1 MDIAARIRAT
11 GIETGSTDSK
21 DRQICSV
28 KCQGCGNII
37 RSSDDL
43 TNVEYVKTKRKTDLF
58 FHKECADQVWKHGI
72 I

>member
-37 RSSDDL
+37 RTVS
-43 TNVEYVKTKRKTDLF
+43 RKLLNF
-58 FHKECADQVWKHGI
+58 LNIYRREIRNHVS
-72 I
+72 